1 MPGLPAFVLKKLYVK
16 GSLKNTDGG
25 FSLSISNTL
34 APGTITSVAPLQ
46 IDGQVYPLEK
56 TSLQVGETSL
66 PAGEVSPTSPYQ
78 FPLNVAATIRVAGEA
93 LSPGMHQIV
102 ITVKTQE
109 VGELKI
115 AVSDTI

>member
-25 FSLSISNTL
+25 FSLSIRNTL
-34 APGTITSVAPLQ
+34 APGTIIGFEPLQ
-46 IDGQVYPLEK
+46 IDGQSYPLEK

-66 PAGEVSPTSPYQ
+66 PATEISATAPYQ
-78 FPLNVAATIRVAGEA
+78 FPLNATATIQVAGETLA
-93 LSPGMHQIV
+93 PGVHQIV
-102 ITVKTQE
+102 ITVRTQE

-115 AVSDTI
+115 SVSETI

>member
-25 FSLSISNTL
+25 FSLSIRNTL
-34 APGTITSVAPLQ
+34 APGTIIGFEPLQ
-46 IDGQVYPLEK
+46 IDGQSYPLEK

-66 PAGEVSPTSPYQ
+66 PATEISATAPYQ
-78 FPLNVAATIRVAGEA
+78 FPLNATATIQVVGETLA
-93 LSPGMHQIV
+93 PGVHQIV
-102 ITVKTQE
+102 ITVRTQE

-115 AVSDTI
+115 SVSDTI